1 MIGMSGIDVII
12 SQIEQDTQAVCEKI
26 IAEAQAKAD
35 KILAEARDQAQSVA
49 AAGKEKTAARVADIK
64 KRGESAAD
72 LEEKRVMLCTKQDI
86 IATMLKKGLDDAKNL
101 PDNEYFALII
111 QMVEKYSQPEDGII
125 CFGRRDKERMPDD
138 LPERVNSAAK
148 GRLTLA
154 VEDAD
159 IDAGFILK
167 YGGIEQ
173 NCSFDAIFASEAE
186 TLSDRAGKLLF

>member
-49 AAGKEKTAARVADIK
+49 AAGKDKTAARVADIK

-72 LEEKRVMLCTKQDI
+72 LEEKRVMLRAKQDI
-86 IATMLKKGLDDAKNL
+86 IATMLKNGLDDAKNL

-125 CFGRRDKERMPDD
+125 CFGRKDKERMPYD

>member
-12 SQIEQDTQAVCEKI
+12 SQIEQDTQAVCGKI

-49 AAGKEKTAARVADIK
+49 AAGKDKTAACVADIK

-72 LEEKRVMLCTKQDI
+72 LEEKRVMLRAKQDI
-86 IATMLKKGLDDAKNL
+86 IATMLKKGLEDSKNL
-101 PDNEYFALII
+101 PDNEYFALIV

-125 CFGRRDKERMPDD
+125 CFGRKDKERMPYD

>member
-72 LEEKRVMLCTKQDI
+72 LEEKRVMLCAKQDI
-86 IATMLKKGLDDAKNL
+86 IATMLKTGLDDAKNL
-101 PDNEYFALII
+101 PDNEYFALIV

>member
-12 SQIEQDTQAVCEKI
+12 SQIEQDTQAVCDKVVAEAQSKADKI
-26 IAEAQAKAD
+26 IAEA
-35 KILAEARDQAQSVA
+35 EVQAQSVA
-49 AAGKEKTAARVADIK
+49 AAGKDKTAARVADIK

-72 LEEKRVMLCTKQDI
+72 LEEKRVMLCAKQDI
-86 IATMLKKGLDDAKNL
+86 IAKMLREGLDAAKNL
-101 PDNEYFALII
+101 PDDEYFTLIV

-125 CFGRRDKERMPDD
+125 CFGRRDKERLPDD

-154 VEDAD
+154 VEDAA

>member
-12 SQIEQDTQAVCEKI
+12 SQIEQDTQAVCDKVV
-26 IAEAQAKAD
+26 AEAQAKAD
-35 KILAEARDQAQSVA
+35 KILAEARDQAQSAA
-49 AAGKEKTAARVADIK
+49 AAGKEKTSARVADIK
-64 KRGESAAD
+64 KRGDSAAD
-72 LEEKRVMLCTKQDI
+72 LEEKRVMLRAKQDI
-86 IATMLKKGLDDAKNL
+86 ISTMLKKGLDDAKNL
-101 PDNEYFALII
+101 PDNEYFTLIV

-125 CFGRRDKERMPDD
+125 CFGRKDKERMPYD

>member
-1 MIGMSGIDVII
+1 MSGIDVII

-64 KRGESAAD
+64 KRGDSAAD
-72 LEEKRVMLCTKQDI
+72 LEEKRVMLRAKQDI
-86 IATMLKKGLDDAKNL
+86 ISTMLKKGLDDAKNL

>member
-12 SQIEQDTQAVCEKI
+12 SQIEQDTQDVSKKI

-86 IATMLKKGLDDAKNL
+86 IATMLKNGLDDEKNL

>member
-12 SQIEQDTQAVCEKI
+12 SQIEQDTQAVCEKV
-26 IAEAQAKAD
+26 IADAQAKAD

-72 LEEKRVMLCTKQDI
+72 LEEKRVMLRAKQDI
-86 IATMLKKGLDDAKNL
+86 ISTMLKNGLDDAKNL
-101 PDNEYFALII
+101 PDNEYFALIV

-125 CFGRRDKERMPDD
+125 CFGRKDKERMPYD

>member
-1 MIGMSGIDVII
+1 MSGIDVII

-72 LEEKRVMLCTKQDI
+72 LEEKRVMLRAKQDI
-86 IATMLKKGLDDAKNL
+86 ISTMLKKGLDDAKNL
-101 PDNEYFALII
+101 PDNEYFALIV

-125 CFGRRDKERMPDD
+125 CFGRKDKERMPDD

>member
-49 AAGKEKTAARVADIK
+49 AAGKDKTAARVADIK

-101 PDNEYFALII
+101 SDNEYFALIV

-125 CFGRRDKERMPDD
+125 CFGRKDKERMPDD

>member
-26 IAEAQAKAD
+26 IVEAQAKAD

-72 LEEKRVMLCTKQDI
+72 LEEKRVMLCAKQDI

-101 PDNEYFALII
+101 PDNDYFALIV

-125 CFGRRDKERMPDD
+125 CFGRRDKERMPYD

>member
-64 KRGESAAD
+64 KRGDSAAD
-72 LEEKRVMLCTKQDI
+72 LEEKRVMLRAKQDI
-86 IATMLKKGLDDAKNL
+86 ISTMLKKGLDDAKNL

-125 CFGRRDKERMPDD
+125 CFGRKDKERMPYD

>member
-86 IATMLKKGLDDAKNL
+86 IATMLKNGLDDAKNL
-101 PDNEYFALII
+101 PDNEYFALIV

>member
-12 SQIEQDTQAVCEKI
+12 SQIEQDTQAVCDKI
-26 IAEAQAKAD
+26 VAEAQAKAD

-49 AAGKEKTAARVADIK
+49 AAGKDKTAARVADIK

-72 LEEKRVMLCTKQDI
+72 LEEKRVMLCAKQDI
-86 IATMLKKGLDDAKNL
+86 IATMLKKGLEDAKNL
-101 PDNEYFALII
+101 PDNEYFALIV

>member
-12 SQIEQDTQAVCEKI
+12 SQIERDTQAVCEKI

-72 LEEKRVMLCTKQDI
+72 LEEKRVMLCAKQDI

-101 PDNEYFALII
+101 PDNEYFALIV

>member
-12 SQIEQDTQAVCEKI
+12 SQIERDTQAVCEKI

-49 AAGKEKTAARVADIK
+49 AAGKDKTAARVADIK

-125 CFGRRDKERMPDD
+125 CFGRRDKERMPYD

>member
-1 MIGMSGIDVII
+1 MSGIDVII
-12 SQIEQDTQAVCEKI
+12 SQIERDTQAVCEKI

-35 KILAEARDQAQSVA
+35 KILAEARDQAQSAA

-86 IATMLKKGLDDAKNL
+86 IATMLKKGLEDAKNL
-101 PDNEYFALII
+101 PDNEYFALIV

-125 CFGRRDKERMPDD
+125 CFGRKDKERMPYD

-154 VEDAD
+154 VEDAA

>member
-49 AAGKEKTAARVADIK
+49 AAGKDKTAARVADIK
-64 KRGESAAD
+64 KRGDSAAD
-72 LEEKRVMLCTKQDI
+72 LEEKRVMLRAKQDI
-86 IATMLKKGLDDAKNL
+86 ISTMLKKGLDDAKNL
-101 PDNEYFALII
+101 PDNEYFALIV

>member
-49 AAGKEKTAARVADIK
+49 AAGKDKTAARVADIK
-64 KRGESAAD
+64 KRGDSAAD
-72 LEEKRVMLCTKQDI
+72 LEEKRVMLRAKQDI
-86 IATMLKKGLDDAKNL
+86 ISTMLKKGLDDAKNL
-101 PDNEYFALII
+101 PDNEYFALIV

-125 CFGRRDKERMPDD
+125 CFGRRDKERMPYD

>member
-49 AAGKEKTAARVADIK
+49 AAGKDKTAARVADIK

-101 PDNEYFALII
+101 PDNEYFALIV

-125 CFGRRDKERMPDD
+125 CFGRKDKERMPYD

>member
-49 AAGKEKTAARVADIK
+49 AAGKDKTAARVADIK

-72 LEEKRVMLCTKQDI
+72 LEEKRVMLRAKQDI
-86 IATMLKKGLDDAKNL
+86 ISTMLKKGLDDAKNL
-101 PDNEYFALII
+101 PDNEYFALIV

>member
-12 SQIEQDTQAVCEKI
+12 SQIEQDTQAVCEKV

-49 AAGKEKTAARVADIK
+49 TAGKEKTAARVADIK

-86 IATMLKKGLDDAKNL
+86 IATMLKNGLDDAKNL
-101 PDNEYFALII
+101 PDNEYFALIV

>member
-1 MIGMSGIDVII
+1 MSGIDVII

-86 IATMLKKGLDDAKNL
+86 IATMLKNGLDDAKNL

>member
-12 SQIEQDTQAVCEKI
+12 SQIEQDTQAVCDKVV
-26 IAEAQAKAD
+26 AEAQAKAD

-49 AAGKEKTAARVADIK
+49 AAGKDKTAARVADIK

-86 IATMLKKGLDDAKNL
+86 IATMLKNGLDDEKNL

>member
-1 MIGMSGIDVII
+1 MSGIDVII

-49 AAGKEKTAARVADIK
+49 AAGKDKTAARVADIK

-86 IATMLKKGLDDAKNL
+86 IATMLKNGLGDAKNL
-101 PDNEYFALII
+101 PDNEYFALIV
-111 QMVEKYSQPEDGII
+111 QMVEKYSQPENGII